1 MKKVTIYTDG
11 SCSKNPGPGGYGAI
25 LMCDGVEKEISGG
38 SAETTNNRM
47 ELLGPIEA
55 LKMLKQPCEVDIYSD
70 SAYVVNS
77 FDLGWIYGWAKNGW
91 KKKDGELKNVDLL
104 QELYSLCKI
113 HKVTWH
119 KVKGHADNEYN
130 NRCDALAVAQTEKFK
145 EACEIPYDEK
155 RDEFYS
161 GDLTETTVGTET
173 IFKGRVFTVEKL
185 KVTLPDGSPAMR
197 EVIRHNGGAAI
208 IAVDDDKNV
217 YMVRQFR
224 IATGGEMLEIPAGKV
239 EPGEDPMECASR
251 ELTEETG
258 YTASN
263 VEFLASVYA
272 TPGYCSEKLHVY
284 MATGLKAGNPHRD
297 QGEFLNVKVYKLAEL
312 KEMVE
317 KGEIQDAKSVIGILM
332 ASERLL

>member
-38 SAETTNNRM
+38 AAETTNNRM

-55 LKMLKQPCEVDIYSD
+55 LKLLKQPCEVDLYSD

-91 KKKDGELKNVDLL
+91 KKKDGELKNIDLL
-104 QELYSLCKI
+104 QELYELCKI

-130 NRCDALAVAQTEKFK
+130 NRCDALAVSQTEKFK
-145 EACEIPYDEK
+145 EACEIPYDES

-161 GDLTETTVGTET
+161 GDLTETTVDTET
-173 IFKGRVFTVEKL
+173 IFKGKVFTVEKL

-197 EVIRHNGGAAI
+197 EVVRHNGGAAI
-208 IAVDDDKNV
+208 IAVDDDNNA
-217 YMVRQFR
+217 YMVRQYR

-239 EPGEDPMECASR
+239 EPGEDPKECAAR

-258 YTASN
+258 LTASN

-284 MATGLKAGNPHRD
+284 LATGLKAGNPHRD

-312 KEMVE
+312 RDMVNAGQI
-317 KGEIQDAKSVIGILM
+317 KDAKSVIGILM
-332 ASERLL
+332 ASAKLL

>member
-25 LMCDGVEKEISGG
+25 LMCDGIEKEISGG
-38 SAETTNNRM
+38 AAETTNNRM
-47 ELLGPIEA
+47 ELQGPIEA
-55 LKMLKQPCEVDIYSD
+55 LKLLKQPCEVDMYSD

-104 QELYSLCKI
+104 QELYELCKI

-130 NRCDALAVAQTEKFK
+130 NRCDRLAVAQTEKFK
-145 EACEIPYDEK
+145 EAEEIPYDAS

-161 GDLTETTVGTET
+161 GDLSETTVDTET
-173 IFKGRVFTVEKL
+173 IFKGKVFTVEKL

-197 EVIRHNGGAAI
+197 EVVRHNGGAAI
-208 IAVDDDKNV
+208 VAVDDDKNV

-224 IATGGEMLEIPAGKV
+224 ISTGGEMLEIPAGKL
-239 EPGEDPMECASR
+239 EPGEDPKECAVR
-251 ELTEETG
+251 ELAEETG
-258 YTASN
+258 FIAGN
-263 VEFLASVYA
+263 VEHLVSMYA
-272 TPGYCSEKLHVY
+272 TPGYCSEKLHIY
-284 MATGLKAGNPHRD
+284 LATNLKAGNPHRD
-297 QGEFLNVKVYKLAEL
+297 SGEFLNVRSYKLNEL
-312 KEMVE
+312 LDMIDR
-317 KGEIQDAKSVIGILM
+317 GELEDGKTVAGILL
-332 ASERLL
+332 AAKKLS

>member
-38 SAETTNNRM
+38 AAETTNNRM

-55 LKMLKQPCEVDIYSD
+55 LKLLKQPCEVDLYSD

-91 KKKDGELKNVDLL
+91 KKKDGELKNIDLL
-104 QELYSLCKI
+104 QELYELCKI

-130 NRCDALAVAQTEKFK
+130 NRCDALAVSQTEKFK
-145 EACEIPYDEK
+145 EACEIPYDES

-161 GDLTETTVGTET
+161 GDLTETTVDTET
-173 IFKGRVFTVEKL
+173 IFKGKVFTVEKL

-197 EVIRHNGGAAI
+197 EVVRHNGGAAI
-208 IAVDDDKNV
+208 IAVDDDNNA
-217 YMVRQFR
+217 YMVRQYR

-239 EPGEDPMECASR
+239 EPGEDPKECAAR

-258 YTASN
+258 FTASN

-284 MATGLKAGNPHRD
+284 LATGLKAGNPHRD

-312 KEMVE
+312 RDMVNAGQI
-317 KGEIQDAKSVIGILM
+317 KDAKSVIGILM
-332 ASERLL
+332 ASAKLL

>member
-38 SAETTNNRM
+38 AAETTNNRM

-55 LKMLKQPCEVDIYSD
+55 LKLLKQPCEVDLYSD

-91 KKKDGELKNVDLL
+91 KKKDGELKNIDLL
-104 QELYSLCKI
+104 QELYELCKI

-130 NRCDALAVAQTEKFK
+130 NRCDALAVSQTEKFK
-145 EACEIPYDEK
+145 EACEIPYDES

-161 GDLTETTVGTET
+161 GDLTETTVDTET
-173 IFKGRVFTVEKL
+173 IFKGKVFTVEKL

-208 IAVDDDKNV
+208 IAVDDDNNA
-217 YMVRQFR
+217 YMVRQYR

-239 EPGEDPMECASR
+239 EPGEDPKECAAR

-258 YTASN
+258 FTASN

-284 MATGLKAGNPHRD
+284 LATGLKAGNPHRD

-312 KEMVE
+312 RDMVNAGQI
-317 KGEIQDAKSVIGILM
+317 KDAKSVIGILM
-332 ASERLL
+332 ASAKLL